1 MRTKTIIDG
10 FRNSQKFR
18 VIINGI
24 IVYTTVK
31 EMAFDLFGQTD
42 QRVAVWEAMLKLAR
56 MRRVEKIAP
65 VGLACTVRDY
75 AVQVDMVDQ

>member
-10 FRNSQKFR
+10 FKNSQKFR

-24 IVYTTVK
+24 ILYTTVK
-31 EMAFDLFGQTD
+31 EMAFDMFGQTD
-42 QRVAVWEAMLKLAR
+42 QRVAVWEAMMKLAM

-65 VGLACTVRDY
+65 IGLACDIRGY
-75 AVQVDMVDQ
+75 QVQVDIV